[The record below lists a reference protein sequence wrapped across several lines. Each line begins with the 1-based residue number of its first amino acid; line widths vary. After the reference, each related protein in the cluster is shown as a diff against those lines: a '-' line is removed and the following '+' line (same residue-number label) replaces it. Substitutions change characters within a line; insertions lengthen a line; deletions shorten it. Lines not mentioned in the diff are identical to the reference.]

1 MSPPCATVED
11 ILSRLELR
19 NVTLTTQWLNFQ
31 NEITATKET
40 LVKWE
45 TLTKESHKVI
55 IKFYDCFLFN
65 LIVSCVKK
73 IKNRCNSC

>member
-40 LVKWE
+40 LIKWE
-45 TLTKESHKVI
+45 TFTKESHKVI

-65 LIVSCVKK
+65 VIMSCVKK
-73 IKNRCNSC
+73 RHLKPL

>member
-1 MSPPCATVED
+1 MDDLYLNMSPPCATVED

-40 LVKWE
+40 LIKWE
-45 TLTKESHKVI
+45 TLIKESHKVI
-55 IKFYDCFLFN
+55 IQFY
-65 LIVSCVKK
+65 S
-73 IKNRCNSC
+73 